1 MNPPSGGK
9 RKTAVVVMGVA
20 GCGKS
25 TVGQLLARR
34 LGWPYAEADDF
45 HSEANV
51 AKMASGTPLTDED
64 RRPWLES
71 IRKWIDDTAGDS
83 VVTCSALRRDYRDI
97 LRGAQAN
104 VRFVHLNGTEET
116 IAARMA
122 ARADHYMPTSLLA
135 SQVATL
141 EPLQS
146 DENGVEIEIGGR
158 PEEIV
163 TSAIKVLGLR
173 EVEARHGDLK
183 SDQTSLPGVEH
194 ST

>member
-1 MNPPSGGK
+1 MNAAAS

-25 TVGQLLARR
+25 TVGQMLASR
-34 LGWPYAEADDF
+34 LGWAFAEADDF

-64 RRPWLES
+64 RGPWLES
-71 IRKWIDDTAGDS
+71 IRKWIDDTASDS
-83 VVTCSALRRDYRDI
+83 VVTCSALRRSYRDI

-104 VRFVHLNGTEET
+104 VRFLHLNGTQEA

-122 ARADHYMPTSLLA
+122 ARADHFMPTSLLA

-146 DENGVEIEIGGR
+146 DENGVVLEIGGR

-163 TSAIKVLGLR
+163 ASAIKVLDLR
-173 EVEARHGDLK
+173 GAGAK
-183 SDQTSLPGVEH
+183 QSS
-194 ST
+194 